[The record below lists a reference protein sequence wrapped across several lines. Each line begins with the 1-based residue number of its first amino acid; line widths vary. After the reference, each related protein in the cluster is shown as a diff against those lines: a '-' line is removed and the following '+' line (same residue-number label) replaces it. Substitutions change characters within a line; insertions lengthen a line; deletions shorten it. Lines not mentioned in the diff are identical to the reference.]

1 MPVHDVSAN
10 PRITHEN
17 LHTAR
22 QYMKRERLRLS
33 RPAVTPKPESAM
45 TVLGAKRLPL
55 DGINLPRISRAH
67 VFGTHPCRTTETDR
81 EIRVALIEDTRLVR
95 EALTQLLNRSP
106 GIRAT
111 AEASDGHERVL
122 REFSPDVVLL
132 DLALEG
138 GDSLRV
144 ARDVL
149 KNFPQARVIVMDLHP
164 THEELQQFIIAG
176 VSGFVMKD
184 APLEEVLKTI
194 RSVVAGFKVLPDP
207 ITSTL
212 FSEIATEAVTNGG
225 LKDDD
230 SVRMTPREREI
241 ITLVAEGLSNKA
253 IGKRLHISV
262 HTVRSHLRNIMEK
275 LSLNSRLQIAAFVHQ
290 QDTGVGEVG
299 TVPAQRDEPGPRSRD
314 RAGHFHR

>member
-17 LHTAR
+17 QHTAR
-22 QYMKRERLRLS
+22 QYMKMEGLWLS
-33 RPAVTPKPESAM
+33 RPAVTRRPEGVMA
-45 TVLGAKRLPL
+45 LPGAKRLPL
-55 DGINLPRISRAH
+55 DGINLPGISRAH
-67 VFGTHPCRTTETDR
+67 VFGTHPYLTTETDR

-111 AEASDGHERVL
+111 AEASHGHERVL

-132 DLALEG
+132 DRGLEG

-144 ARDVL
+144 ARDL
-149 KNFPQARVIVMDLHP
+149 LRHFPKARVIVMHLHP
-164 THEELQQFIIAG
+164 THEELQQFVVAG

-212 FSEIATEAVTNGG
+212 FSEIAREAVTNGRVTRG
-225 LKDDD
+225 GSNDDD

-253 IGKRLHISV
+253 IGRRLDISI
-262 HTVRSHLRNIMEK
+262 HTVKSHLRNIMEK
-275 LSLNSRLQIAAFVHQ
+275 LSLSSRLQIAAFVHQ
-290 QDTGVGEVG
+290 RDFFTGETG
-299 TVPAQRDEPGPRSRD
+299 
-314 RAGHFHR
+314 